1 MARIATSIE
10 ESKRLLELGIGKNT
24 ADMCHEWIGSDDV
37 YSLRIGKCYDVLDIP
52 AWSLGALIII
62 ISNIEPQ
69 RFSFVFCSDVDNWV
83 GDFIEYGYGR
93 KVTRMDDDLI
103 SLCVN
108 MIQGLVNE
116 GYIKGKEN
124 KE

>member
-52 AWSLGALIII
+52 AWSLGALLDFM
-62 ISNIEPQ
+62 PTGKA
-69 RFSFVFCSDVDNWV
+69 FCWEENGLYWIDGVLASMPS
-83 GDFIEYGYGR
+83 GDYIGAAVKMVE
-93 KVTRMDDDLI
+93 L
-103 SLCVN
+103 
-108 MIQGLVNE
+108 LVEE
-116 GYIKGKEN
+116 GYIKGNEK
-124 KE
+124 